1 MGVFAYSNTHKNQL
15 KYLSGLEQENKYL
28 MHTTWPLWVSKG
40 ALLIIITLG
49 MQANEEAF
57 VIAFV
62 VSEEGTKDVDK
73 HVLALHAC
81 SQKYHMWLLLT
92 FHWSGKSHSHT
103 QV

>member
-1 MGVFAYSNTHKNQL
+1 M
-15 KYLSGLEQENKYL
+15 
-28 MHTTWPLWVSKG
+28 WVNKG

-49 MQANEEAF
+49 MQADEEAL

-73 HVLALHAC
+73 YVLALHAC
-81 SQKYHMWLLLT
+81 PQKYHMWLLLT
-92 FHWSGKSHSHT
+92 FHWSGKSHGHT